1 MSSEAK
7 IKNKKTIKKKI
18 IIGSIIVGLI
28 IVGGTMMLIDNN
40 GVSEEIDIAP
50 ELYSVP
56 GREKIFVNGKVIP
69 VQSKDLSIDGDMGE
83 LDKINVD
90 NGIKVEKGTSLF
102 TCKNESII
110 SELNDRK
117 EELSKKEKEKQNII
131 DEAIKTELEAEIDE
145 IKSDISRL
153 ESKAYITINAPFA
166 GKVYINDDY
175 MSGESQTSN
184 IMTVETEE
192 FYIKG
197 QVSEQDL
204 SKISLEQD
212 VDIVVISTK
221 EKLKGKVSYIGER
234 PSLSEGGDMVGNQSM
249 SYYDIKISI
258 NEGQDLSKVK
268 NGFHVQTT
276 IEITNKNIKLPKTS
290 LKQEDGKTYVFKII
304 DEIIYKQEVKLGETT
319 DEYAVIEEGVLE
331 EDKVI
336 KYADDE
342 NIKDGERIYIK
353 ENDFTEG
360 EDESLE

>member
-1 MSSEAK
+1 
-7 IKNKKTIKKKI
+7 
-18 IIGSIIVGLI
+18 
-28 IVGGTMMLIDNN
+28 
-40 GVSEEIDIAP
+40 
-50 ELYSVP
+50 
-56 GREKIFVNGKVIP
+56 
-69 VQSKDLSIDGDMGE
+69 
-83 LDKINVD
+83 
-90 NGIKVEKGTSLF
+90 
-102 TCKNESII
+102 
-110 SELNDRK
+110 
-117 EELSKKEKEKQNII
+117 
-131 DEAIKTELEAEIDE
+131 
-145 IKSDISRL
+145 
-153 ESKAYITINAPFA
+153 
-166 GKVYINDDY
+166 
-175 MSGESQTSN
+175 
-184 IMTVETEE
+184 
-192 FYIKG
+192 
-197 QVSEQDL
+197 
-204 SKISLEQD
+204 
-212 VDIVVISTK
+212 
-221 EKLKGKVSYIGER
+221 
-234 PSLSEGGDMVGNQSM
+234 MVGNQSM